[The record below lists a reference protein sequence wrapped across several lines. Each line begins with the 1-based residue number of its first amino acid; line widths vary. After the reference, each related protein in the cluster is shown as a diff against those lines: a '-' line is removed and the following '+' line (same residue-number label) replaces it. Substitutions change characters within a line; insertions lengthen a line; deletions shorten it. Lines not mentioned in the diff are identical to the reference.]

1 MKDTEKAT
9 IIFIALVSALTAYLL
24 ASSVIGKPNS
34 TSKKVDIIDEYS
46 SSIQKPDDTIFNKDA
61 INPTVPVYIGGN

>member
-9 IIFIALVSALTAYLL
+9 IVFIALVSVLTAYLL

-34 TSKKVDIIDEYS
+34 ASKKVDTIDEYTS
-46 SSIQKPDDTIFNKDA
+46 TVQKPDNTIFNKDA